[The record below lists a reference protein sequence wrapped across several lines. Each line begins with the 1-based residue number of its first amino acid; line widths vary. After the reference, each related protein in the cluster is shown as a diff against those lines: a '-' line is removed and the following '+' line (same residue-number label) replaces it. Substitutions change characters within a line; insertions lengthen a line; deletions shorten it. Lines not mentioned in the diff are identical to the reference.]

1 MDMMQRYR
9 NKVSMLQHGLDLRR
23 LLELGPSLRPDF
35 IHGNTIRKF
44 NQRQSG
50 CEIHIKN
57 ALSYVSFL
65 LDLHTQQTADDDL
78 PNP

>member
-44 NQRQSG
+44 N
-50 CEIHIKN
+50 
-57 ALSYVSFL
+57 
-65 LDLHTQQTADDDL
+65 
-78 PNP
+78 